1 MSGRL
6 KTVDKSYKR
15 IKHDHFVL
23 YFLSKRTLVYHD
35 PRKFGFIDIVQT
47 KDLQKQKYI
56 LSLGVDAL
64 SPDLTAQMIF
74 KKISKSKVP
83 IKQILLNQ
91 KLIAGI
97 GNIYASEI
105 LFDSKISPL
114 TLGKDLEIS
123 LIMKLI
129 KSIRKILM
137 EAIKYGG
144 SSIRNFKNTKGISG
158 SFQNEFKVY
167 GREKL
172 KCYDDIRIADFGT
185 RRRHSFLWQDW
196 CIQAMT
202 EGLGKRFIGTSNCL
216 IAMNNAPDIP
226 NNRWH
231 AMTRLDENRA
241 KTQLAQ
247 KAGVHVS
254 SVSNMTIWGNHS
266 ATQYPDF
273 YNAKICLLYTS
284 PSPRDGLLSRM
295 PSSA

>member
-1 MSGRL
+1 MPELPEVETTVKGLSVILNQKISNVKIHTSKLRFKIPNNIINILRNSKISNLRRIAKFIIIDLDTDYSLVIHLGMSGRL

-23 YFLSKRTLVYHD
+23 YFLSKKILVYHD

-64 SPDLTAQMIF
+64 SPNLTAQMIF
-74 KKISKSKVP
+74 EKISKSEVP

-129 KSIRKILM
+129 KSTRKILKK
-137 EAIKYGG
+137 AIKYGG
-144 SSIRNFKNTKGISG
+144 SSIRDYKSTDGTLGNFQSN
-158 SFQNEFKVY
+158 FKVY
-167 GREKL
+167 NKEGKKIGDDKVKKIVQYGRSTFYCPKL
-172 KCYDDIRIADFGT
+172 
-185 RRRHSFLWQDW
+185 Q
-196 CIQAMT
+196 
-202 EGLGKRFIGTSNCL
+202 
-216 IAMNNAPDIP
+216 NN
-226 NNRWH
+226 
-231 AMTRLDENRA
+231 
-241 KTQLAQ
+241 K
-247 KAGVHVS
+247 
-254 SVSNMTIWGNHS
+254 
-266 ATQYPDF
+266 
-273 YNAKICLLYTS
+273 
-284 PSPRDGLLSRM
+284 
-295 PSSA
+295 